1 MTDLSQ
7 MKEDWTEFYEILQIS
22 LQKRTVCIKI
32 LREKKIPLSSSLS
45 PPLPQIILV
54 SSSPRL
60 HKLHLTRQPLQLQF
74 GYQYR
79 TTVKMKVKNPL
90 HPNISMHILHTVLY
104 TFPKVLTRRICLTIK
119 SFSGWQSFPL
129 FSCPF

>member
-32 LREKKIPLSSSLS
+32 LGKKNSPSLS
-45 PPLPQIILV
+45 PTPQIILV
-54 SSSPRL
+54 SNSPRL
-60 HKLHLTRQPLQLQF
+60 HKLHLTRQPLQLQL

-79 TTVKMKVKNPL
+79 TTVKMKVRNPL

-104 TFPKVLTRRICLTIK
+104 IFPKVLTRRICLTIK

>member
-32 LREKKIPLSSSLS
+32 LGKKNSPSLS
-45 PPLPQIILV
+45 PTPQIILV
-54 SSSPRL
+54 SNSPRL
-60 HKLHLTRQPLQLQF
+60 HKLHLTRQPLQLQL

-79 TTVKMKVKNPL
+79 TTVKMKVRNPL

-104 TFPKVLTRRICLTIK
+104 TFPEELTRRICVTIK
-119 SFSGWQSFPL
+119 IFSGWQSFPL

>member
-1 MTDLSQ
+1 MRYCRLACK
-7 MKEDWTEFYEILQIS
+7 KEQSVSRFLDH
-22 LQKRTVCIKI
+22 
-32 LREKKIPLSSSLS
+32 SSLFTLPS
-45 PPLPQIILV
+45 SLFPLPPLPQIILV

-60 HKLHLTRQPLQLQF
+60 HKLHLTRQPLQLQL

-79 TTVKMKVKNPL
+79 TTVKMKVRNPF

-104 TFPKVLTRRICLTIK
+104 TFPTVLTRRICLTIK

>member
-22 LQKRTVCIKI
+22 LQKKQSVSRF
-32 LREKKIPLSSSLS
+32 LGKKFPFTLPSS
-45 PPLPQIILV
+45 PLPQIILV

-60 HKLHLTRQPLQLQF
+60 HKLHLTRQPLQLQL

-79 TTVKMKVKNPL
+79 TTVKMKVRNPL

-104 TFPKVLTRRICLTIK
+104 TFPTVLTRRICLTIK

>member
-32 LREKKIPLSSSLS
+32 LGKKNSPSLS
-45 PPLPQIILV
+45 PPPQIILV

-60 HKLHLTRQPLQLQF
+60 HKLHLTRQPLRLQL

-104 TFPKVLTRRICLTIK
+104 IFPKVLTRRICLTIK

>member
-7 MKEDWTEFYEILQIS
+7 MKEDWTEFYKILQIS

-32 LREKKIPLSSSLS
+32 LGKKNSPSPSLS
-45 PPLPQIILV
+45 PTPQIILV
-54 SSSPRL
+54 SNSPRL
-60 HKLHLTRQPLQLQF
+60 HKLHLTRQPLQLQL

-79 TTVKMKVKNPL
+79 TTVKMKVRNPL

-104 TFPKVLTRRICLTIK
+104 TFPRVLTRRICLTIK
-119 SFSGWQSFPL
+119 SFSDRQSFPL
-129 FSCPF
+129 FSRPF